1 MKTQIVFT
9 SDNAEQKVIGKDFEN
24 EVKKAMYLALK
35 EKGLLTQYQYDECIE
50 RMK

>member
-1 MKTQIVFT
+1 MKTQIVIT
-9 SDNAEQKVIGKDFEN
+9 NDNAEQKVIGKDFEN

-35 EKGLLTQYQYDECIE
+35 EKGLLTQTQYEMCIE